1 MDVVLV
7 ELRDPLVQVD
17 LLPVDDVEVGVTG
30 SAVTLLV
37 CSGFLNVLPV
47 VRSFQ
52 RAAVRRLQRAEDVNL
67 LGSKLLPSFRNE
79 PVSEGPP
86 QVELR
91 AVVVEVASRPAS
103 LLEPFS
109 RLLLDQRDAIVR
121 V

>member
-7 ELRDPLVQVD
+7 QLRDPLVQVD
-17 LLPVDDVEVGVTG
+17 LLLVDDVKVGVP
-30 SAVTLLV
+30 SSVVLFLV

-52 RAAVRRLQRAEDVNL
+52 RAAVRRLQRAEDANL
-67 LGSKLLPSFRNE
+67 PGSKLLPSFRYE
-79 PVSEGPP
+79 PVPEGPP

-109 RLLLDQRDAIVR
+109 RFLLDQRDAVVR